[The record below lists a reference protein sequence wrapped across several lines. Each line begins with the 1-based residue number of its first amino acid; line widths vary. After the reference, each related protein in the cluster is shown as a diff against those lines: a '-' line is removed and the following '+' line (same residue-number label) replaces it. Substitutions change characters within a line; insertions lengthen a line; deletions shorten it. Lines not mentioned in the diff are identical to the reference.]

1 MDSYD
6 RLEDCDVGDDEPT
19 MNSAEAM
26 ESIVLHRDCLT
37 ALCERKMA
45 ASQIIRVASERGQSA
60 KVIQFPATRT
70 ESNRVPRD
78 R

>member
-6 RLEDCDVGDDEPT
+6 RLEDCDVGDDEPA
-19 MNSAEAM
+19 MSAAEAM
-26 ESIVLHRDCLT
+26 ESLVLHRDCLT

-45 ASQIIRVASERGQSA
+45 ASQIIRVAPERLRSA
-60 KVIQFPATRT
+60 QVIQFPSDRT

>member
-19 MNSAEAM
+19 MNSTEAM
-26 ESIVLHRDCLT
+26 ESLVLHRDCLT

-45 ASQIIRVASERGQSA
+45 ASQVIRVAPERRKSA
-60 KVIQFPATRT
+60 KVIPFPAART
-70 ESNRVPRD
+70 ESNRVPRN